1 MINAKRYGNIL
12 DYSLKDL
19 QDIMIENGEKKFRA
33 KQILEWIYDKNAKDF
48 SSMTNLSYDL
58 REFLKNN
65 FHFEFLKKKEEHS
78 DQATKTKKY
87 LFELPDGNTI
97 ESVLLFYKDRTTACI
112 SSQIGC
118 ALKCKFCATGKSGFL
133 RNLSVGEILN
143 QILSMEHYSN
153 SKITHIVYM
162 GMGEPFLNYD
172 NVLKSIE
179 ILQKV
184 KGISARRITIST
196 SGIAPKIKEFADL
209 KSQVRLAISLHAP
222 NDLLRNYLMPI
233 NEKYPLVDLFDSL
246 IYYQNKTQRRI
257 TFEYIMIKG
266 INDTEEAATELANLI
281 KNFNIK
287 CNINLIPLNPVDDEL
302 KRSSPKI
309 IRKFM
314 KILRDNNIEVVVRE
328 EKGTEI
334 NGACGQ
340 LRAKNKIEK

>member
-1 MINAKRYGNIL
+1 MVQP
-12 DYSLKDL
+12 L
-19 QDIMIENGEKKFRA
+19 Q
-33 KQILEWIYDKNAKDF
+33 
-48 SSMTNLSYDL
+48 
-58 REFLKNN
+58 EFLKNN

-233 NEKYPLVDLFDSL
+233 NEKYPLVNLFDSL

-266 INDTEEAATELANLI
+266 INDTEEVAIELANLI